1 MKFNKAVVLGRFQP
15 FHLGH
20 AKLID
25 EALTVAGTVY
35 VVIGS
40 ANCYPNIKNPFT
52 VEERTRVIKDWIRNK
67 YDAPVLDTRFK
78 FVSVSDYRYNDEKW
92 KTDVRTAISEVSS
105 DKVCMVGFDKDSD
118 SYWLREFGWSLHEVE
133 AYAPHGGEPYSA
145 TPLRNLFLRD
155 NNPRELL
162 KWCTTVPKETNE
174 FLKAYSDTA
183 TWLRLHEEAL
193 YYQREQEKFKDYPY
207 KGSMHFCTGDAVVI
221 CNNHLLVIERKFAP
235 GKGAW
240 ALPGGHKNEN
250 ETFKACAVRELM
262 EEVKIKVPEK
272 VLRGSIKS
280 SHLFDHPN
288 RCAMFNKP
296 TVAQYIILEPNADGS
311 LPKVKAA
318 DDARQA
324 EWIPMH
330 IVRKN
335 QNMFFDDHAE
345 IVTYFTG
352 I

>member
-1 MKFNKAVVLGRFQP
+1 MFFNKSVVLGRFQP
-15 FHLGH
+15 FHYGH

-25 EALTVAGTVY
+25 EALKVSHTVY

-52 VEERTRVIKDWIRNK
+52 VEDRIRLIKDWITNK
-67 YDAPVLDTRFK
+67 YGAATRDTRFK

-92 KTDVRTAISEVSS
+92 KTEVRSAIDEKAN
-105 DKVCMVGFDKDSD
+105 DLVCMIGFDKDSD

-133 AYAPHGGEPYSA
+133 PYAPHGGRPYSA
-145 TPLRNLFLRD
+145 TTLRD
-155 NNPRELL
+155 MYLLSDEPIELL
-162 KWCTTVPKETNE
+162 KHCTVVPKETLE
-174 FLKAYSDTA
+174 FLKAYSDTRSFA
-183 TWLRLHEEAL
+183 RLHEEAKH
-193 YYQREQEKFKDYPY
+193 YAKEVEKFKDYPY

-272 VLRGSIKS
+272 VLRGSIKAS
-280 SHLFDHPN
+280 NLFDHPN

-296 TVAQYIILEPNADGS
+296 TVAQYIVLEPNADGS
-311 LPKVKAA
+311 LPKVKGT
-318 DDARQA
+318 DDAKA
-324 EWIPMH
+324 AFWIPMH
-330 IVRKN
+330 EVRRN

>member
-15 FHLGH
+15 FHYGH

-25 EALTVAGTVY
+25 EALKVADTIF

-52 VEERTRVIKDWIRNK
+52 VDQRKHLITEWYRNK
-67 YDAPVLDTRFK
+67 YGANQLYRIRFT
-78 FVSVSDYRYNDEKW
+78 SVSDYRYNDEKW
-92 KTDVRTAISEVSS
+92 KTEVRAAIDERNS
-105 DKVCMVGFDKDSD
+105 DKICMVGFDKDSD

-133 AYAPHGGEPYSA
+133 PYAPHAGSPYSA
-145 TPLRNLFLRD
+145 TSLRD
-155 NNPRELL
+155 LYLASDNPIDLL
-162 KWCTTVPKETNE
+162 NYCTTVPKETIM
-174 FLKAYSDTA
+174 FLKAFSDTE
-183 TWLRLHEEAL
+183 TWNRLHEEMQ
-193 YYQREQEKFKDYPY
+193 YYEREEKKFADYPY
-207 KGSMHFCTGDAVVI
+207 KGSMHFCTGDAVVV

-262 EEVKIKVPEK
+262 EEVKIRVPEK
-272 VLRGSIKS
+272 VLRGSIRD

-288 RCAMFNKP
+288 RCARFNKP
-296 TVAQYIILEPNADGS
+296 TVAQYIVLAPNNDGS
-311 LPKVKAA
+311 LPAVRGS
-318 DDARQA
+318 DDAKDA
-324 EWIPMH
+324 FWIPMH
-330 IVRKN
+330 EVRRN